1 MLSALD
7 QFDTLRGE
15 VNFDDLEASQTGDK
29 GRLSL
34 SELVRYSRT
43 QPQFRELTGVLYNR
57 YLDSLKR
64 QDFIKREMLTMRAK
78 VLNAR
83 KIPRIENLIA
93 KLSQQEVQK
102 VIDDFEQNVN
112 FQNLIEPLLLIDNTE
127 GVVVSDTYK
136 QQFLDSTGLSY
147 DQVIQTQ
154 GDKTK
159 LLQLIRKTFPHRSS
173 TPEFIEGILNKVSTE
188 LQRKVN
194 SESTQDLLDNAKY
207 QTMIRRIMQQKDASK
222 LFLITSNR
230 LVFKSD
236 LVNDLQTLD
245 SSSIVDSANKNFD
258 EALGE
263 AETQLAEL
271 DEVSSKSRQTFQSI
285 KFLEKELTSLN
296 QNISMIEMKDNF
308 QEIESWYTLLRQE
321 KTRVRKLSKELK
333 SEQNKYDLVRSRLA
347 QLIGLNSQDFK
358 SNPDNFNKALDSYL
372 KDFSSKN
379 GNSKNVPK
387 KLVDLLLELRSRS
400 TVIHRHID
408 SISQSNEKLRGITQK
423 ISNMSKAVKRELPD
437 LIKNRKILE
446 EQHSL
451 IYKKISY
458 LTEVEKSQIIEK
470 ASMSAEFDEGVA
482 NQYASRYLIGF
493 IRKGDTKTTTVE
505 EIRFHSFTDS
515 TISFDL
521 TLNNIQLND
530 NWENIENRQTIRL
543 KVRPRVVKSH
553 PDNFDFQIQSLKL
566 QKDGEESVELRTGFA
581 VILDSTLSLLN
592 LMISSLNDTPYENLK
607 FKYFP
612 HLETIRVMNG
622 LPIFESFPSFK
633 IDLVKLM
640 HGKLFVYGDV
650 SGENLGN
657 LLGRNLVKADD
668 STTETNPKPEG
679 MKSEYERG
687 LIKSSNLVGEA
698 KIRIHQKLINDF
710 YIGMR
715 SGVISEKSSDSDTTR
730 FFEGLENAKIY
741 FKDSG
746 QVNMLFE
753 GDLRNISTS
762 TNRFYS
768 LINGIATPYL
778 GVKQGLARAG
788 SGLLKFVTFG
798 KVKVEVDPK
807 NYQSPSGKFS
817 IFLAGQSS
825 FREGKTYLDFDTVS
839 LYDPINKGAL
849 QPYLGT
855 AKVIMSVTRSAG
867 WLYSQLIKMI
877 NAIPGVTLKQPQK
890 RLDHLLLTWLV
901 ANLAHQ
907 IDSQIED
914 LEIEVT
920 SFNSYNFIINDFEI
934 VEGIETQIVEMQIES
949 EMIEIVSTAEI
960 QN

>member
-1 MLSALD
+1 MEVALKLPLLTRVKKKFYTIVEYAIRAHAKKSNDGNASYLLKKWEKLRRSNKPTSILRFPWSEIASGQPGLSRYRAVFKYAMTLPSYLQLTYRQFFSVETMMWFGEHQQMLSALD

-379 GNSKNVPK
+379 GNSKKRTKK

-400 TVIHRHID
+400 TVIRRHID

-566 QKDGEESVELRTGFA
+566 QKDGEEPVELRTGFA

-698 KIRIHQKLINDF
+698 KN
-710 YIGMR
+710 
-715 SGVISEKSSDSDTTR
+715 SNSSE
-730 FFEGLENAKIY
+730 
-741 FKDSG
+741 
-746 QVNMLFE
+746 
-753 GDLRNISTS
+753 
-762 TNRFYS
+762 
-768 LINGIATPYL
+768 
-778 GVKQGLARAG
+778 
-788 SGLLKFVTFG
+788 
-798 KVKVEVDPK
+798 
-807 NYQSPSGKFS
+807 
-817 IFLAGQSS
+817 
-825 FREGKTYLDFDTVS
+825 
-839 LYDPINKGAL
+839 
-849 QPYLGT
+849 
-855 AKVIMSVTRSAG
+855 
-867 WLYSQLIKMI
+867 
-877 NAIPGVTLKQPQK
+877 
-890 RLDHLLLTWLV
+890 
-901 ANLAHQ
+901 
-907 IDSQIED
+907 IDQ
-914 LEIEVT
+914 
-920 SFNSYNFIINDFEI
+920 
-934 VEGIETQIVEMQIES
+934 
-949 EMIEIVSTAEI
+949 
-960 QN
+960 